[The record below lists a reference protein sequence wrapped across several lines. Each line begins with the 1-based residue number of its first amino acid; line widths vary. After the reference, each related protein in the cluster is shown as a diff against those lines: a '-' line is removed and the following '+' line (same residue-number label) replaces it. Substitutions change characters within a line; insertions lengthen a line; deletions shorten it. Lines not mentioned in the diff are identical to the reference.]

1 MGDVHG
7 RGAGSRPTRPRARW
21 RAPRLGMM
29 GGVPR
34 APAVTQ
40 RGERRLARRVA
51 LLLVSAA
58 GLVLAAWAL
67 ERIGLSRIGHAMLA
81 VDVPWALA
89 ALALMCVSM
98 LLRGESWYAVLRAA
112 GAHPRRGD
120 VMRGTMIGVLMSAV
134 LPGRLGEPART
145 FVVSRRLGDVR
156 QWLATVAGTVFA
168 QTLLNI
174 VALGLL
180 AVGVV
185 VGAGLFKGHTQA
197 IVLALALP
205 IAIALAIVVAPL
217 LFGQLRS
224 SRLASVRRAAQLAAS
239 EMENVRRG
247 LFVFRRTSTAIHAT
261 AAQLAAWALQWLAC
275 YLLLRAFGLEHHSG
289 LAAAAGVL
297 LAVNVAATLPVTPSN
312 VGIFQAACVVVL
324 AAYGVGR
331 TDALAYGIV
340 LQAIEV
346 ATAVLVGV
354 PALVGEGLSWG
365 TLRRSADELRRE
377 G

>member
-1 MGDVHG
+1 
-7 RGAGSRPTRPRARW
+7 
-21 RAPRLGMM
+21 
-29 GGVPR
+29 VPR
-34 APAVTQ
+34 APAPTQ
-40 RGERRLARRVA
+40 RGRRRIVRRIA
-51 LLLVSAA
+51 LLLVSVA
-58 GLVLAAWAL
+58 GLALAVWAL
-67 ERIGLSRIGHAMLA
+67 ERIGLSRIGDAMLS

-98 LLRGESWYAVLRAA
+98 VLRGESWYAVLRAA
-112 GAHPRRGD
+112 GARPRRRD
-120 VMRGTMIGVLMSAV
+120 VVRGTMIGVLMSAV

-156 QWLATVAGTVFA
+156 RWLATVAGTVFA

-205 IAIALAIVVAPL
+205 VAIALAIAAAPP
-217 LFGQLRS
+217 LFRRLPS
-224 SRLASVRRAAQLAAS
+224 SRIEWLGRAARLAVT
-239 EMENVRRG
+239 EMENLRRG
-247 LFVFRRTSTAIHAT
+247 LFVFRRAGSAIHAT
-261 AAQLAAWALQWLAC
+261 AAQLTAWALQWLAC
-275 YLLLRAFGLEHHSG
+275 YVLLRAFGLEHHTG

-297 LAVNVAATLPVTPSN
+297 LAVNVAAVLPVTPSN
-312 VGIFQAACVVVL
+312 VGIFQAACIVVL

-331 TDALAYGIV
+331 SEALAYGIV

-346 ATAVLVGV
+346 ATALLVGV
-354 PALVGEGLSWG
+354 PALVGEGLSWD
-365 TLRRSADELRRE
+365 TLRRSAGELTGYPGAGGAR
-377 G
+377 